1 MPVADDIDYADY
13 RESLRILTPLY
24 WYMNGLFFM
33 MTLGFVALM
42 AVLRS
47 AAVRKSLSIYSFCLA
62 SNVCSIYLFDV
73 LMFLMKPVIVPSGVY
88 VLLDGPIRFLPVTVR
103 FALIFVFTLFL
114 FAHVAAMAI
123 SVVYQY
129 VQITSFTPLKRL
141 FQNHVST
148 AVCYALV
155 SLVLFVSLG
164 SAILRIDRD
173 LFPGAEADENDQ
185 ILNDLLREIDG
196 FVCFNINRAMGI
208 AVLLIVF
215 SVAVVVGLGAL

>member
-1 MPVADDIDYADY
+1 
-13 RESLRILTPLY
+13 
-24 WYMNGLFFM
+24 
-33 MTLGFVALM
+33 M

-141 FQNHVST
+141 FQVCCHRHGGGTVLHSVPFSGTEYET
-148 AVCYALV
+148 ARGHGPYP
-155 SLVLFVSLG
+155 
-164 SAILRIDRD
+164 
-173 LFPGAEADENDQ
+173 FPYLYGT
-185 ILNDLLREIDG
+185 
-196 FVCFNINRAMGI
+196 
-208 AVLLIVF
+208 
-215 SVAVVVGLGAL
+215 